1 MGRGLAVIM
10 SYLIVTLLIYATIIV
25 VQTIKGTVL
34 ANKSRK
40 PSSVY
45 EIIKIS
51 KRLYYIR
58 HLKESDI
65 DDRERAI

>member
-1 MGRGLAVIM
+1 MGLGLAVPM
-10 SYLIVTLLIYATIIV
+10 YYLSITLVIYATIIV

-45 EIIKIS
+45 AIIKIS

-58 HLKESDI
+58 HLKESDT
-65 DDRERAI
+65 DDRKRTI